1 MEKKLSFKVLFT
13 LVVLGACWS
22 IVYIVPFIQYIWYN
36 PFQDFLGATNVQM
49 GLLLTIYGF
58 GNVFGAP
65 IGGWVADRFNYKYVY
80 VASVLI
86 NGILSLVFVISPNY
100 TMAIICWI
108 GFAVSSL
115 FMNYPTHIKIVREL
129 ATDENQ
135 GKVFGI
141 NESMIGLFN
150 IIFNAIMMAIYVK
163 FLEGISGMKAA
174 IVGIGILSFVLTAI
188 VAFVLENPNKKK
200 AALEAAAVDT
210 SSEDTEPQ
218 KVSDAPSGNFAKDLL
233 VIIKNPATWLVGIS
247 IFSVYSFL
255 TTMSYF
261 TPYFTDV
268 LGVTVVFT
276 GWVAILRQ
284 HGMTLIGAPLGG
296 WLTDKMKSPS
306 KVLIGVYIVGI
317 LGFIYLLNAKTG
329 VNAVVLIALTIL
341 LSGIVYV
348 ARGAYYATITEAGVS
363 REYTA
368 STIGIAAAL
377 GFSPDLFQFTLF
389 GHWLDNYGKTAYTYM
404 FIFQTVVLV
413 IGIIAALAIIRLS
426 KKNRAPGLVNEP
438 TRI

>member
-36 PFQDFLGATNVQM
+36 PFQEFLGATNVQM

-80 VASVLI
+80 VASVLL
-86 NGILSLVFVISPNY
+86 NGILALIFVMSPNY

-108 GFAVSSL
+108 GFAVSGL

-129 ATDENQ
+129 ASDENQ

-163 FLEGISGMKAA
+163 FLEGIAGMKAA
-174 IVGIGILSFVLTAI
+174 IIGIGILSFVLTFV
-188 VAFVLENPNKKK
+188 VALVLENPKKK
-200 AALEAAAVDT
+200 AALAEDAAQDAVPADAAPK
-210 SSEDTEPQ
+210 SS
-218 KVSDAPSGNFAKDLL
+218 FAKDFL

-247 IFSVYSFL
+247 IFAVYSFL

-276 GWVAILRQ
+276 GWIAILRQ

-296 WLTDKMKSPS
+296 FLTDKLKSPS

-329 VNAVVLIALTIL
+329 VNAGILIALTIL

-348 ARGAYYATITEAGVS
+348 ARGSYYATITEAGVS

-389 GHWLDNYGKTAYTYM
+389 GHWLDNYGKSAYTYM
-404 FIFQTVVLV
+404 FIYQTIVLV
-413 IGIIAALAIIRLS
+413 IGIVAAGAIIRIS
-426 KKNRAPGLVNEP
+426 KKNKLPGLVNEP
-438 TRI
+438 TWI

>member
-36 PFQDFLGATNVQM
+36 PFQEFLGATNVQM

-80 VASVLI
+80 VASVFI
-86 NGILSLVFVISPNY
+86 NGILSLIFVISPNY

-108 GFAVSSL
+108 GFAISSL

-174 IVGIGILSFVLTAI
+174 IIGIGVLSFVLTAI
-188 VAFVLENPNKKK
+188 VAFVLENPRKKESTPQ
-200 AALEAAAVDT
+200 AAEPEAPSDT
-210 SSEDTEPQ
+210 
-218 KVSDAPSGNFAKDLL
+218 PSGNFAKDFL

-276 GWVAILRQ
+276 GWIAILRQ
-284 HGMTLIGAPLGG
+284 HGMTLLGAPLGG
-296 WLTDKMKSPS
+296 WLTDKVKSPS

-317 LGFIYLLNAKTG
+317 LGFVYLLNAKTG
-329 VNAVVLIALTIL
+329 VNAAVLIGLTIL

-348 ARGAYYATITEAGVS
+348 ARGSYYATITEAGVS

-389 GHWLDNYGKTAYTYM
+389 GHWLDNYGKAAYTYM
-404 FIFQTVVLV
+404 FIFQTAVLV
-413 IGIIAALAIIRLS
+413 IGIIAAFGIIRLS
-426 KKNRAPGLVNEP
+426 KKNRAPSMVNEP
-438 TRI
+438 TWI